1 MTVQEFYL
9 EIKGNYEEIIG
20 RMRDDA
26 RVKKFVFMFLR
37 DETDNRLWETMD
49 AGNYEEAFRHAHTL
63 QGLCQN
69 LAFSDLSEPVHEL
82 TECLRGGTCDD
93 RALTYFA
100 QVKEKFE
107 LVKKA
112 IEELQNDK

>member
-37 DETDNRLWETMD
+37 DETYDRLCETMD

-63 QGLCQN
+63 KGLCQN
-69 LAFSDLSEPVHEL
+69 LAFSDLSGPVHEL
-82 TECLRGGTCDD
+82 TECLRGGICDD
-93 RALTYFA
+93 RTLTYFA
-100 QVKEKFE
+100 QTKEKFE
-107 LVKKA
+107 FVKKA
-112 IEELQNDK
+112 IEELQNAE